1 MQESENS
8 AKILRIQLEAEEN
21 LLRALEE
28 AHILRRTEELKRAAS
43 RKFVLGNMGLYAR
56 KMRERA
62 KEAEMD
68 VDADRKELKELIVA
82 IEKVL
87 I

>member
-1 MQESENS
+1 M
-8 AKILRIQLEAEEN
+8 RIQLEAEEN
-21 LLRALEE
+21 LMCALEE

-68 VDADRKELKELIVA
+68 VDADQKELKKLIAA

-87 I
+87 IFLVISCLFI